1 MIQSFNGVR
10 QIGYVVS
17 DIEKSMRHWIK
28 NLGVGPWFY
37 RKEMTPLEFRYYGK
51 SLEKPKFSIA
61 LAQAGEVQIELIQS
75 HNDAPSLYRDTLE
88 KNGEGAQHVAFWTM
102 NDFDKWCQCLLDLGY
117 IEGHGGRMDSVRGR
131 FAYFVHPE
139 LPSGMFE
146 ISESTGGKAEHF
158 EKIKRAAL
166 GWDGSDP
173 IRV

>member
-1 MIQSFNGVR
+1 
-10 QIGYVVS
+10 
-17 DIEKSMRHWIK
+17 
-28 NLGVGPWFY
+28 
-37 RKEMTPLEFRYYGK
+37 
-51 SLEKPKFSIA
+51 
-61 LAQAGEVQIELIQS
+61 
-75 HNDAPSLYRDTLE
+75 
-88 KNGEGAQHVAFWTM
+88 M